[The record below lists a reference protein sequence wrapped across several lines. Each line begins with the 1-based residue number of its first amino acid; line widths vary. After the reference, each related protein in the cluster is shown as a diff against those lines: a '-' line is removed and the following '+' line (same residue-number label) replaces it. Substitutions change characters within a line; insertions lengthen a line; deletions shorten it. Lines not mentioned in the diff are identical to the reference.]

1 MSDAIQLP
9 NGSELILRM
18 PYSASEVHGITV
30 LVVVSCISLVAVL
43 GLLVTIAISAF
54 NTRTSPNQHLF
65 VRTHVAAYFVSLL
78 LCDLLQAIG
87 SILNANWIRQMG
99 VEVGDICVLQG
110 VFKQT
115 SDVGA
120 AFWTLV
126 IGIHTFCL
134 LFLQWRV
141 RRFVLW
147 ATLVAGWSGIASV
160 VIAGPATLDTAKNGP
175 FFSISGYWCWI
186 SPHYPTERITLD
198 YMIMFMAAFCSF
210 VIYTLIFLRLR
221 GNIVLNGWH
230 IRFRMLNKETN
241 VNLRGHEVTT
251 SNQAMAI
258 AKQMLLYPVAYCGL
272 ILPIAAT
279 RFSSW
284 SGRDVP
290 FEVTIFSGTVFLMS
304 GLVNV
309 ILFTTT
315 RRILPAKSVSIGK
328 WSISRPRII
337 QHSSTLESG
346 FGEKL
351 THEKPLSPVSHDQSY
366 HQSDGSSD
374 LSIPVEYSIPPLQPR
389 PHFQGPARQVPSHIS
404 IPRINSAESFYSLY
418 ASPPRQVYPGASP
431 PAPLSSHWSS
441 DGLPTAG
448 PHTGRK

>member
-1 MSDAIQLP
+1 M
-9 NGSELILRM
+9 ILC
-18 PYSASEVHGITV
+18 TV
-30 LVVVSCISLVAVL
+30 L
-43 GLLVTIAISAF
+43 G
-54 NTRTSPNQHLF
+54 
-65 VRTHVAAYFVSLL
+65 
-78 LCDLLQAIG
+78 
-87 SILNANWIRQMG
+87 IRR
-99 VEVGDICVLQG
+99 VNSRCRCVL
-110 VFKQT
+110 
-115 SDVGA
+115 
-120 AFWTLV
+120 
-126 IGIHTFCL
+126 
-134 LFLQWRV
+134 
-141 RRFVLW
+141 
-147 ATLVAGWSGIASV
+147 
-160 VIAGPATLDTAKNGP
+160 
-175 FFSISGYWCWI
+175 
-186 SPHYPTERITLD
+186 
-198 YMIMFMAAFCSF
+198 
-210 VIYTLIFLRLR
+210 LIPIRL
-221 GNIVLNGWH
+221 
-230 IRFRMLNKETN
+230 M
-241 VNLRGHEVTT
+241 
-251 SNQAMAI
+251 NQ
-258 AKQMLLYPVAYCGL
+258 VAYCGL

-290 FEVTIFSGTVFLMS
+290 FEVTIFRSLCFPLHILKFCSLISTTSSGTVFLMS

>member
-1 MSDAIQLP
+1 MPDPIQLP
-9 NGSELILRM
+9 NGSELILRL
-18 PYSASEVHGITV
+18 PYSTREVNGVMT
-30 LVVVSCISLVAVL
+30 LVVISCISLVAVI

-54 NTRTSPNQHLF
+54 NTRASPDQHLF

-87 SILNANWIRQMG
+87 SIFNANWIRLMG

-110 VFKQT
+110 VFKQA

-120 AFWTLV
+120 ACWTLV
-126 IGIHTFCL
+126 IAIHTFCL

-147 ATLVAGWSGIASV
+147 ATLVAGWSGIAAI
-160 VIAGPATLDTAKNGP
+160 VIAGPAALDTAKNGP

-186 SPHYPTERITLD
+186 SPHYPAERITLD
-198 YMIMFMAAFCSF
+198 YMIMFIAAFASF

-221 GNIVLNGWH
+221 GNIVGNGWH
-230 IRFRMLNKETN
+230 IRFRMLNKDISDRSSETTK
-241 VNLRGHEVTT
+241 G
-251 SNQAMAI
+251 NQAMAI

-284 SGRDVP
+284 SGHAVP

-315 RRILPAKSVSIGK
+315 RRILPPKSVSIGK
-328 WSISRPRII
+328 WSISWP
-337 QHSSTLESG
+337 QPVQDSSTLESAPDT
-346 FGEKL
+346 FSQLDDEKL
-351 THEKPLSPVSHDQSY
+351 TKEDPMLHESYDQSE
-366 HQSDGSSD
+366 GSSD
-374 LSIPVEYSIPPLQPR
+374 LSVPVEHFIPPLQLR
-389 PHFQGPARQVPSHIS
+389 SHVSGPTRNAPPEIP
-404 IPRINSAESFYSLY
+404 IPRMNSGESFYNFY
-418 ASPPRQVYPGASP
+418 EVNHDTSP
-431 PAPLSSHWSS
+431 PLSSRWSS
-441 DGLPTAG
+441 DFAPVGS
-448 PHTGRK
+448 HTERT